1 MLNVR
6 STLQQKRDQ
15 IFVSRGARN
24 RQGSVVIRLGLTIDV
39 DAIDKATLRLISDF
53 LDLLHQIRRLSRMRR
68 RFDCHRRPIGQ
79 FSQMFQGFLRV
90 RVHFHRQFGR

>member
-15 IFVSRGARN
+15 IFVSRGTRN
-24 RQGSVVIRLGLTIDV
+24 RQGSVVIRVGLTIDV
-39 DAIDKATLRLISDF
+39 DAIDKATLRLIGDF

-68 RFDCHRRPIGQ
+68 WFDCHRRPIG
-79 FSQMFQGFLRV
+79 
-90 RVHFHRQFGR
+90 